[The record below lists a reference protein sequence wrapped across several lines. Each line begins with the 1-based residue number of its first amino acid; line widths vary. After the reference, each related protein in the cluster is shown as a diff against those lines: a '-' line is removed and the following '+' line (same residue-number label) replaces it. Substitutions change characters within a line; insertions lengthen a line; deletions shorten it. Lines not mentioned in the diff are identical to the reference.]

1 MKTLLGHLA
10 IRPARKKPR
19 ARALLLLL
27 LLFTTVSCRQEPAHR
42 ESFEFSFRDVT
53 VKAEAVS
60 QIVPLVA
67 LSHPADQAHLTP
79 ALQSLFTYLAQTPLT
94 QLTWTPAHAEGTWR
108 IEKVFILDDCVAVQ
122 LTEGHYLETLL
133 FSQHSSGW
141 RLVAR
146 IRPQDHA

>member
-1 MKTLLGHLA
+1 MKTFFGHLA

-19 ARALLLLL
+19 ARAVLLLL

-42 ESFEFSFRDVT
+42 ESLDFSFRDVA

-79 ALQSLFTYLAQTPLT
+79 ALQSLLT
-94 QLTWTPAHAEGTWR
+94 
-108 IEKVFILDDCVAVQ
+108 
-122 LTEGHYLETLL
+122 
-133 FSQHSSGW
+133 
-141 RLVAR
+141 
-146 IRPQDHA
+146 